1 MLCSESFNLG
11 EKAILASDRVWVDVP
26 SVTDILGS
34 VGAPSLVLL
43 AAWMWLLHRSRTAG
57 WKVALLSL
65 PGTTAHEFFH
75 YAYGLL
81 LGAKPVS
88 VSLFPKKNGNTWILG
103 SVSFARLNIWNA
115 AFVALAP
122 LTLYPLGYVLLVY
135 VMEPALKAGDLSLW
149 FFSGYLAACCFF
161 SGFPSSTDFKVGA
174 TSIVLYGAVGFGL
187 WQLAH

>member
-1 MLCSESFNLG
+1 MINPI
-11 EKAILASDRVWVDVP
+11 A
-26 SVTDILGS
+26 DIQL
-34 VGAPSLVLL
+34 PSLLLL
-43 AAWMWLLHRSRTAG
+43 AGWMWLLHRSRTSG
-57 WKVALLSL
+57 WQVALLSL

-88 VSLFPKKNGNTWILG
+88 VSLLPKRDGNTWILG

-122 LTLYPLGYVLLVY
+122 LSLYPLGYALLVY
-135 VMEPALKAGDLSLW
+135 GMDPSFASGSLLEW
-149 FFSGYLAACCFF
+149 VIYGYLAACCFF

-174 TSIVLYGAVGFGL
+174 ASIFMYGAIGFGL
-187 WQLAH
+187 WHLSR